1 MSTAKTRGEAKRER
15 RHRSRPRPKWIEARQ
30 ELDEMARRR
39 CLLVLSVLSG
49 EKPVT
54 DAIAESGMSRNTY
67 YQLEERALEAML
79 QALGPTPGPGR
90 NPDQGAQIAD
100 LEARIAKL
108 EQEKRRAERLLLLT
122 RKVVRRGRLTLPGLG
137 RPRSTRGGGK
147 PSSGSA
153 TKAGDASPSTPRP
166 AGAAGP

>member
-1 MSTAKTRGEAKRER
+1 MSTAKRHSESKQYR
-15 RHRSRPRPKWIEARQ
+15 RHRSRTVPKWIAERQ

-67 YQLEERALEAML
+67 YQMEERALEAML

-90 NPDQGAQIAD
+90 KPDDG
-100 LEARIAKL
+100 ARIAALEAKIARM

-122 RKVVRRGRLTLPGLG
+122 RKVVRKGRLTLPGLG
-137 RPRSTRGGGK
+137 RPRSTRGGAR

-153 TKAGDASPSTPRP
+153 TKAADGSRSTPTP
-166 AGAAGP
+166 AGAGGP

>member
-1 MSTAKTRGEAKRER
+1 MSASKEQSRPKRYR
-15 RHRSRPRPKWIEARQ
+15 RHRGRPLPKWIKERQ
-30 ELDEMARRR
+30 ELDAMARRR

-67 YQLEERALEAML
+67 YQMEERALEAML
-79 QALGPTPGPGR
+79 TALGPTPGPGR
-90 NPDQGAQIAD
+90 KPDDG
-100 LEARIAKL
+100 ARIAALEAKVARM

-137 RPRSTRGGGK
+137 RPRSTTSGAR
-147 PSSGSA
+147 PSSDSASRTSDGSR
-153 TKAGDASPSTPRP
+153 SLPTPTG
-166 AGAAGP
+166 AGAP

>member
-1 MSTAKTRGEAKRER
+1 MSTAKQQEKPRRYR
-15 RHRSRPRPKWIEARQ
+15 RHRGRPLPKWIKERQ

-67 YQLEERALEAML
+67 YQMEERALTAML
-79 QALGPTPGPGR
+79 EALGPTPGPGR
-90 NPDQGAQIAD
+90 KPDQGS
-100 LEARIAKL
+100 RIAELEERLSRL

-122 RKVVRRGRLTLPGLG
+122 RKVVRKGRLTLPGLG
-137 RPRSTRGGGK
+137 RPRSTTGGAR
-147 PSSGSA
+147 PSSNSGA
-153 TKAGDASPSTPRP
+153 RTGNGSPSTPM
-166 AGAAGP
+166 AGGEAGP

>member
-1 MSTAKTRGEAKRER
+1 
-15 RHRSRPRPKWIEARQ
+15 
-30 ELDEMARRR
+30 MARRR

-67 YQLEERALEAML
+67 YQMEERALEAML
-79 QALGPTPGPGR
+79 EALGPTPGPGR
-90 NPDQGAQIAD
+90 KPDQGA
-100 LEARIAKL
+100 RIAELEEKLSRL

-137 RPRSTRGGGK
+137 RPRSTMAGGK
-147 PSSGSA
+147 PSTGSA
-153 TKAGDASPSTPRP
+153 TRTAGESPSTPRP

>member
-1 MSTAKTRGEAKRER
+1 
-15 RHRSRPRPKWIEARQ
+15 
-30 ELDEMARRR
+30 MARRR

-54 DAIAESGMSRNTY
+54 DAIAEGGMSRNTY

-79 QALGPTPGPGR
+79 QALGPSPGPGR
-90 NPDQGAQIAD
+90 KPDQGARIAG
-100 LEARIAKL
+100 LEARIARL

-137 RPRSTRGGGK
+137 RPRSTTGGAR
-147 PSSGSA
+147 PSSDSA
-153 TKAGDASPSTPRP
+153 TRTASESPSPPRP
-166 AGAAGP
+166 AGAAAP

>member
-1 MSTAKTRGEAKRER
+1 MSTSKGAAKPRQHRKHRG
-15 RHRSRPRPKWIEARQ
+15 RPLPKWIKERQ

-79 QALGPTPGPGR
+79 EALGPTPGPGR
-90 NPDQGAQIAD
+90 KPDQGT
-100 LEARIAKL
+100 RIAELEVRIARL

-137 RPRSTRGGGK
+137 RPRSTTGGESA
-147 PSSGSA
+147 SSGSRA
-153 TKAGDASPSTPRP
+153 RAGGSPSTPTP
-166 AGAAGP
+166 DGAAAP